1 MNPQVPDAMDILQIM
16 TRLPHRY
23 PMLLV
28 DRMLAIVP
36 GERAVGLK
44 NVSMDEP
51 FFSDHFPG
59 HPVMPAVLVLEA
71 MAQVGAVL
79 VSFRPDAGGHIT
91 QLVSVEQVR
100 FRRPIVPGDQII
112 IEVVALRGKG
122 RFGKAQATAVV
133 DGVVA
138 AEGVLT
144 YGMVKLD
151 NIESDSASN
160 VQDAPGAL
168 EQGHPPA
175 AAED

>member
-1 MNPQVPDAMDILQIM
+1 MNQQGPIAMDILRIM

-28 DRMLAIVP
+28 DCILAVDP
-36 GERAVGLK
+36 GRRAVGLK

-51 FFSDHFPG
+51 FFPG
-59 HPVMPAVLVLEA
+59 HIPGQPVMPAALVLEA

-79 VSFRPDAGGHIT
+79 VSLRPDAAGHIT
-91 QLVSVEQVR
+91 HLVSVERVR

-112 IEVVALRGKG
+112 IRVVALRGKG

-144 YGMVKLD
+144 YGMVKPG

>member
-1 MNPQVPDAMDILQIM
+1 MCVLAVYECVFYFFFFQAEDGIRDVAVTGVQTCALPI
-16 TRLPHRY
+16 LPHRY

-28 DRMLAIVP
+28 DCILAIDR

-51 FFSDHFPG
+51 FFSGHVPG
-59 HPVMPAVLVLEA
+59 HPVMPAALVLEA

-79 VSFRPDAGGHIT
+79 VSLRPDAVGHIT
-91 QLVSVEQVR
+91 HLVSVERVR

-144 YGMVKLD
+144 YGMV
-151 NIESDSASN
+151 NTES
-160 VQDAPGAL
+160 G
-168 EQGHPPA
+168 
-175 AAED
+175 

>member
-1 MNPQVPDAMDILQIM
+1 MNQQGPIAMDILQIM

-28 DRMLAIVP
+28 DCILAIDS
-36 GERAVGLK
+36 GKRAVGLK

-51 FFSDHFPG
+51 FFSGHVPG
-59 HPVMPAVLVLEA
+59 RRVMPAALVLEA

-79 VSFRPDAGGHIT
+79 VSLRPDAAGHISH
-91 QLVSVEQVR
+91 LVSVERVR

-133 DGVVA
+133 DGAVA

-144 YGMVKLD
+144 YGMVKPGH
-151 NIESDSASN
+151 IESDSASN
-160 VQDAPGAL
+160 IHDAPG
-168 EQGHPPA
+168 GT
-175 AAED
+175 